1 LRDSR
6 IMIGFH
12 EDHEST
18 KPRKEPC
25 SAATQPRDPLQRQL
39 ISPNDFV
46 LSCFRDLCGTW
57 PGASGGRLAHRAVPL
72 SRAKQDRGALPRSHN
87 RALYRRGSSSP
98 PGIVP
103 RDGKRGTGALN
114 DSEIGGRVTGFR
126 RNGYYVPGLWT

>member
-46 LSCFRDLCGTW
+46 VSCFRDLCGTL
-57 PGASGGRLAHRAVPL
+57 PGASERRLVNRAVPF
-72 SRAKQDRGALPRSHN
+72 SRAKWDRVALPRSLR
-87 RALYRRGSSSP
+87 RAL
-98 PGIVP
+98 
-103 RDGKRGTGALN
+103 
-114 DSEIGGRVTGFR
+114 
-126 RNGYYVPGLWT
+126 